1 MKSRTYRTFST
12 MISIIIGVTC
22 LLAVA
27 LTAAAAASAEV
38 LPACPPARAS
48 EQPALAQQPAL
59 TQHSGEADRAR
70 HPVETDEV
78 PAAEDCAYLAYSP
91 GISGKA
97 LLFEDIGRIY
107 TGRID
112 VDPGKASL
120 LLIAGGAILLVDQD
134 LYNQVS
140 AGPRTPEAEQW
151 GETITNLGSGVAT
164 LGISG
169 LIALRDPKTGYLA
182 ANAVIYSGISCA
194 VLKAI
199 FGRARPE
206 AGEGPYAFSG
216 PGVREGY
223 NSMPSGHSAAAFA
236 LATVL
241 ARQYP
246 KYKVLFYTGATLV
259 AVSRVY
265 VSAHW
270 PSDTLIGAAIGVWSA
285 NQVMGRSRLFEVRW

>member
-12 MISIIIGVTC
+12 IISIVIGVTC

-27 LTAAAAASAEV
+27 LAADATASAEV
-38 LPACPPARAS
+38 LPACPPTGAS

-59 TQHSGEADRAR
+59 TQHS
-70 HPVETDEV
+70 
-78 PAAEDCAYLAYSP
+78 LAYSP
-91 GISGKA
+91 GASGKA
-97 LLFEDIGRIY
+97 LLFNDLRRIY

-120 LLIAGGAILLVDQD
+120 LLVAGGAILLVDQD
-134 LYNQVS
+134 LYNQIN

-151 GETITNLGSGVAT
+151 GEAITNLGSGVAT

-169 LIALRDPKTGYLA
+169 LIALRDPETGYLA

-199 FGRARPE
+199 FGRTRPYT
-206 AGEGPYAFSG
+206 GESPYAFSG
-216 PGVREGY
+216 PGVREGHD
-223 NSMPSGHSAAAFA
+223 SMPSGHSAAAFA

-259 AVSRVY
+259 AISRVY
-265 VSAHW
+265 VGAHW
-270 PSDTLIGAAIGVWSA
+270 PSDTLIGAVIGVWSA
-285 NQVMGRSRLFEVRW
+285 NQVMSRSRLFEVRW